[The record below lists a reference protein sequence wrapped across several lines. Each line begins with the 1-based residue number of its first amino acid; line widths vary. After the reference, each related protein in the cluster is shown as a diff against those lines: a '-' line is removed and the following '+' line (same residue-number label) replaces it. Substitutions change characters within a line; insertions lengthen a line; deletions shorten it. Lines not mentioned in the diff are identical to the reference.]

1 MNRQSEQ
8 LLTSLP
14 AKKGTTVL
22 IGGARLARYRG
33 VRQALALTSE
43 VFDELPS
50 APGPPD
56 SGEGT
61 VSGPGRRTVC
71 RKTTSSE
78 QHAREFARASGRL
91 AKTAAID
98 AAKDCSGPRYRNEIV
113 ALQLR
118 MLGNSVNG
126 TAPKTEASEKVP
138 FYRWLHHLSEVR
150 EHVPCR
156 FAQRSFPSEYC
167 QSCLSI
173 DRLLTRAESIDR

>member
-1 MNRQSEQ
+1 M
-8 LLTSLP
+8 
-14 AKKGTTVL
+14 
-22 IGGARLARYRG
+22 
-33 VRQALALTSE
+33 
-43 VFDELPS
+43 FDELPS

-61 VSGPGRRTVC
+61 VSGSGC

-78 QHAREFARASGRL
+78 QHAREFTRATGRL

-126 TAPKTEASEKVP
+126 TAPKTEAPDDIP
-138 FYRWLHHLSEVR
+138 F
-150 EHVPCR
+150 
-156 FAQRSFPSEYC
+156 
-167 QSCLSI
+167 
-173 DRLLTRAESIDR
+173 

>member
-1 MNRQSEQ
+1 MWLRFAAALS
-8 LLTSLP
+8 
-14 AKKGTTVL
+14 
-22 IGGARLARYRG
+22 GGVRSARYRG

-138 FYRWLHHLSEVR
+138 F
-150 EHVPCR
+150 
-156 FAQRSFPSEYC
+156 
-167 QSCLSI
+167 
-173 DRLLTRAESIDR
+173 

>member
-1 MNRQSEQ
+1 
-8 LLTSLP
+8 
-14 AKKGTTVL
+14 
-22 IGGARLARYRG
+22 
-33 VRQALALTSE
+33 
-43 VFDELPS
+43 VFW
-50 APGPPD
+50 PGPYRTQSLHD
-56 SGEGT
+56 AGSLAATRIILRTTT

-138 FYRWLHHLSEVR
+138 F
-150 EHVPCR
+150 
-156 FAQRSFPSEYC
+156 
-167 QSCLSI
+167 
-173 DRLLTRAESIDR
+173 